1 MISKD
6 RVLEVLNNKNIELD
20 SVISFII
27 EYLISR
33 GKEVEKSN
41 KLMEELLYSGNINL
55 IYKLYDDIIRY
66 CIISYSITII
76 SFVDTGKLIKAY

>member
-66 CIISYSITII
+66 CIRTYSITII